1 METHSSTGILL
12 ISFGTSHSE
21 TRKKTIEAMEQEIRS
36 AFSQYPVFHAWTSP
50 RIISK
55 LKKIGHIVPTPQ
67 EALQKMLE
75 QGIRRILV
83 QPTYILNA
91 IENQLMK
98 DWVNSFADKF
108 DSITFGT
115 PLLTSET
122 DFQNVLL
129 AVTQEFFPLNAD
141 TALVLMGHGSEHPAN
156 IAYTQLQTL
165 CTTSGYRNI
174 FVGTVEATPSLD
186 DILAALGSTDYRRI
200 ILAPLMLVAGD
211 HAVNDMAGSSPASW
225 KNRLL
230 AEGYSVT
237 PVLKGLG
244 EYPAI
249 RDIFVK
255 HAKEALNRLNLYK
268 K

>member
-1 METHSSTGILL
+1 METQSLTGILL

-36 AFSQYPVFHAWTSP
+36 AFPQYPVFHAWTSP

-55 LKKIGHIVPTPQ
+55 LKKLGDIIPTPQ
-67 EALQKMLE
+67 EALKKMLE
-75 QGIRRILV
+75 QGIRRVLV

-98 DWVNSFADKF
+98 DWVNDFADKF
-108 DSITFGT
+108 DAISFGT

-122 DFQNVLL
+122 DFHDVLQ
-129 AVTQEFFPLNAD
+129 AVKQEFFPLDTD

-156 IAYTQLQTL
+156 ITYKQLQDL
-165 CTTSGYRNI
+165 CTAFQYPNI
-174 FVGTVEATPSLD
+174 FVGTVEASPSLD
-186 DILAALGSTDYRRI
+186 DILTELKSADYRHV

-211 HAVNDMAGSSPASW
+211 HAVNDMAGESPTSW

-230 AEGYSVT
+230 AKGYSVT

-244 EYPAI
+244 EYPDI
-249 RDIFVK
+249 RNIFIK
-255 HAKEALNRLNLYK
+255 HAREALNRLNLS
-268 K
+268 